1 MQQLFVQLLEE
12 RYFNRLPEALVLKFA
27 TESADFVR
35 FWLVHCMR
43 SMVSERELAIAL
55 FFSAEWELEE
65 LASLKSFWSS
75 YVAMEDIQQEQEQ
88 ELKATFCQFVPW
100 LKTISPS
107 HEDAI
112 CVFSALWF
120 FEHRSTSVG
129 KQLQS
134 AMLLYSQLPMS
145 LFDDI
150 KSFSLPHLRPITVY
164 GHQGKGSVERGI
176 RNNMHYPTPIP
187 NDNLAMACIERV
199 IAKFA
204 GVKLAFAEPIVV
216 LRYEPGQ
223 FYQWHYDAI
232 HAYTAEIQAEL
243 ERFGQ
248 RFKTAILY
256 LNDDFEGGETEF
268 KAPYIQVKPETAT
281 ILVFDNTDQAGKPI
295 PSSLHRGC
303 EVTAGQKWVC
313 TQWFRDKP
321 FWLRAG
327 LFG

>member
-1 MQQLFVQLLEE
+1 MGQ
-12 RYFNRLPEALVLKFA
+12 RRP
-27 TESADFVR
+27 TSA
-35 FWLVHCMR
+35 
-43 SMVSERELAIAL
+43 
-55 FFSAEWELEE
+55 
-65 LASLKSFWSS
+65 
-75 YVAMEDIQQEQEQ
+75 
-88 ELKATFCQFVPW
+88 
-100 LKTISPS
+100 
-107 HEDAI
+107 
-112 CVFSALWF
+112 
-120 FEHRSTSVG
+120 G

-134 AMLLYSQLPMS
+134 ATLSHSQLPVN
-145 LFDDI
+145 LLDDI
-150 KSFSLPHLRPITVY
+150 KRCSLPHLRPITVY
-164 GHQGKGSVERGI
+164 GHQGKGSVESGI

-187 NDNLAMACIERV
+187 NDNLAMACVERV

-223 FYQWHYDAI
+223 FYHWHYDAI
-232 HAYTAEIQAEL
+232 HTYTAEIEAEL

-248 RFKTAILY
+248 RSKTAILY

-268 KAPYIQVKPETAT
+268 KAPYIQVKPETAA
-281 ILVFDNTDQAGKPI
+281 ILVFDNTDQTGKPI

-303 EVTAGQKWVC
+303 EVISGQKWVC

>member
-12 RYFNRLPEALVLKFA
+12 RYFNRLPEALVLKLA

-55 FFSAEWELEE
+55 FFSAEWALEE
-65 LASLKSFWSS
+65 LASLKSFWGS
-75 YVAMEDIQQEQEQ
+75 YVLMEDPLQAQEV
-88 ELKATFCQFVPW
+88 KAKFCYFVPW
-100 LKTISPS
+100 LKTITPR
-107 HEDAI
+107 HADAI
-112 CVFSALWF
+112 SVFAALLA
-120 FEHRSTSVG
+120 FERGPTSVG

-134 AMLLYSQLPMS
+134 ATLSHSQLPVN
-145 LFDDI
+145 LLDDI
-150 KSFSLPHLRPITVY
+150 KRCSLPHLRPITVY
-164 GHQGKGSVERGI
+164 GHQGKGSVESGI

-187 NDNLAMACIERV
+187 NDNLAMACVERV

-232 HAYTAEIQAEL
+232 HAYTAEIEAEL
-243 ERFGQ
+243 ARFGQ
-248 RFKTAILY
+248 RSKTAILY
-256 LNDDFEGGETEF
+256 LNDDFDGGETEF
-268 KAPYIQVKPETAT
+268 KAPYIQVKPETAA

-327 LFG
+327 LFS

>member
-12 RYFNRLPEALVLKFA
+12 RYFNRLPEALVLKLA

-55 FFSAEWELEE
+55 FFSAEWALEE
-65 LASLKSFWSS
+65 LASLKSFWGS
-75 YVAMEDIQQEQEQ
+75 YVLMEDPLQAQEV
-88 ELKATFCQFVPW
+88 KAKFCYFVPW
-100 LKTISPS
+100 LKTITPR
-107 HEDAI
+107 HADAI
-112 CVFSALWF
+112 SVFAALLA
-120 FEHRSTSVG
+120 FERGPTSVG

-134 AMLLYSQLPMS
+134 ATLSHSQLPVN
-145 LFDDI
+145 LLDDI
-150 KSFSLPHLRPITVY
+150 KRCSLPHLRPITVY
-164 GHQGKGSVERGI
+164 GHQGKGSVESGI

-187 NDNLAMACIERV
+187 NDNLAMACVERV

-232 HAYTAEIQAEL
+232 HAYTAEIEAEL
-243 ERFGQ
+243 ARFGQ
-248 RFKTAILY
+248 RSKTAILY
-256 LNDDFEGGETEF
+256 LNDDFDGGETEF
-268 KAPYIQVKPETAT
+268 KAPYIQVKPETAA

>member
-35 FWLVHCMR
+35 FWLVHCLR

-65 LASLKSFWSS
+65 LANLKSFWGS
-75 YVAMEDIQQEQEQ
+75 YVVIADLQQEQSFKTQ
-88 ELKATFCQFVPW
+88 FCYFLPW
-100 LKTISPS
+100 LKTISPR
-107 HEDAI
+107 HADAI
-112 CVFSALWF
+112 RVFSALLAF
-120 FEHRSTSVG
+120 DRRPTSVG
-129 KQLQS
+129 KKLQS
-134 AMLLYSQLPMS
+134 ATLSYTQLPVN
-145 LFDDI
+145 LLDDI
-150 KSFSLPHLRPITVY
+150 KRLSLPHLRPITVY
-164 GHQGKGSVERGI
+164 GHQGKGSVETGV

-187 NDNLAMACIERV
+187 NDNIALACAERV

-204 GVKLAFAEPIVV
+204 GIKLAFAEPIVV
-216 LRYEPGQ
+216 LRYETGQ

-232 HAYTAEIQAEL
+232 HAYTDEIQAEL

-248 RFKTAILY
+248 RSRTAILY
-256 LNDDFEGGETEF
+256 LNDDFQGGETEF
-268 KAPYIQVKPETAT
+268 KAPYIQVKPEAAS

-303 EVTAGQKWVC
+303 EVTSGHKWVC

-321 FWLRAG
+321 FWLREG
-327 LFG
+327 LFI

>member
-35 FWLVHCMR
+35 FWLVHCLR

-65 LASLKSFWSS
+65 LASLKSFWGS
-75 YVAMEDIQQEQEQ
+75 YVVMADLQQEQSFKTQ
-88 ELKATFCQFVPW
+88 FCYFLPW
-100 LKTISPS
+100 LKTISS
-107 HEDAI
+107 RHADAI
-112 CVFSALWF
+112 RVFSALLAF
-120 FEHRSTSVG
+120 DRRPTSVG
-129 KQLQS
+129 KKLQS
-134 AMLLYSQLPMS
+134 ATLSYTQLPVN
-145 LFDDI
+145 LLDDI
-150 KSFSLPHLRPITVY
+150 KRLSLPHLRPITVY
-164 GHQGKGSVERGI
+164 GHQGKGSVETGV

-187 NDNLAMACIERV
+187 NDNIALACAERV

-204 GVKLAFAEPIVV
+204 GIKLAFAEPIVV
-216 LRYEPGQ
+216 LRYETGQ

-232 HAYTAEIQAEL
+232 HAYTDEIQAEL

-248 RFKTAILY
+248 RSRTAILY
-256 LNDDFEGGETEF
+256 LNDDFQGGETEF
-268 KAPYIQVKPETAT
+268 KAPYIQVKPEAAS

-303 EVTAGQKWVC
+303 EVTSGYKWVC

-321 FWLRAG
+321 FWLREG
-327 LFG
+327 LFI

>member
-12 RYFNRLPEALVLKFA
+12 RYFNRLPEALVLKLA

-43 SMVSERELAIAL
+43 SMVSERELTIAL
-55 FFSAEWELEE
+55 FFSAEWALEE
-65 LASLKSFWSS
+65 LASLKSFWGS
-75 YVAMEDIQQEQEQ
+75 YVLMEDPLQAQEV
-88 ELKATFCQFVPW
+88 KAKFCYFVPW
-100 LKTISPS
+100 LKTITPR
-107 HEDAI
+107 HADAI
-112 CVFSALWF
+112 SVFAALLA
-120 FEHRSTSVG
+120 FERGPTSVG

-134 AMLLYSQLPMS
+134 ATLSHSQLPVN
-145 LFDDI
+145 LLDDI
-150 KSFSLPHLRPITVY
+150 KRCSLPHLRPITVY
-164 GHQGKGSVERGI
+164 GHQGKGSVESGI

-187 NDNLAMACIERV
+187 NDNLAMACVERV

-232 HAYTAEIQAEL
+232 HAYTAEIEAEL
-243 ERFGQ
+243 ARFGQ
-248 RFKTAILY
+248 RSKTAILY
-256 LNDDFEGGETEF
+256 LNDDFDGGETEF
-268 KAPYIQVKPETAT
+268 KAPYIQVKPETAA
-281 ILVFDNTDQAGKPI
+281 ILVFDNTDQTGKLI

-327 LFG
+327 LFS

>member
-12 RYFNRLPEALVLKFA
+12 RYFNRLPEALVLKLA

-55 FFSAEWELEE
+55 FFSAEWALEE
-65 LASLKSFWSS
+65 LASLQSFWGS
-75 YVAMEDIQQEQEQ
+75 YVLMEEPLQAQEV
-88 ELKATFCQFVPW
+88 KAKFCYFVPW
-100 LKTISPS
+100 LKTITPR
-107 HEDAI
+107 HADAI
-112 CVFSALWF
+112 SVFAALLAFERRPTSA
-120 FEHRSTSVG
+120 G

-134 AMLLYSQLPMS
+134 ATLSHSQLPVN
-145 LFDDI
+145 LLGDI
-150 KSFSLPHLRPITVY
+150 KRCSLPHLRPITVY
-164 GHQGKGSVERGI
+164 GHQGKGSVESGI

-187 NDNLAMACIERV
+187 NDNLAMACVERV

-232 HAYTAEIQAEL
+232 HAYTAEIEAEL
-243 ERFGQ
+243 ARFGQ
-248 RFKTAILY
+248 RSKTAILY
-256 LNDDFEGGETEF
+256 LNDDFDGGETEF
-268 KAPYIQVKPETAT
+268 KAPYIQVKPETAA
-281 ILVFDNTDQAGKPI
+281 ILVFDNTDKAGKPI

-327 LFG
+327 LFS